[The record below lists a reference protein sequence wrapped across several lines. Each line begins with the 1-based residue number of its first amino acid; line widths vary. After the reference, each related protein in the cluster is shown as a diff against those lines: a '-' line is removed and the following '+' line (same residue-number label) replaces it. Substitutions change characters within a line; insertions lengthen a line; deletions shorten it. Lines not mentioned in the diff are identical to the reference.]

1 MKHYELLR
9 ECADRL
15 ERQPDPSSVEHAM
28 VLVHPRYSGK
38 FPFAGGGTELLSV
51 TDTGS
56 NYWVPVYR
64 ILSGLAKAL
73 REQAAAQQ
81 KKGVDG

>member
-15 ERQPDPSSVEHAM
+15 ERNAHPGGAESAM
-28 VLVHPRYSGK
+28 VLTHPRGTGK
-38 FPFAGGGTELLSV
+38 FPFAGGGTELLSQ
-51 TDTGS
+51 TQDGT

-73 REQAAAQQ
+73 KQP
-81 KKGVDG
+81 

>member
-15 ERQPDPSSVEHAM
+15 ECDPSPTFEHGM
-28 VLVHPRYSGK
+28 VLCHPRFGGK
-38 FPFAGGGTELLSV
+38 FPFAGGGTELLS
-51 TDTGS
+51 TTESGS

-64 ILSGLAKAL
+64 ILSGLAKGLKEA
-73 REQAAAQQ
+73 
-81 KKGVDG
+81 K